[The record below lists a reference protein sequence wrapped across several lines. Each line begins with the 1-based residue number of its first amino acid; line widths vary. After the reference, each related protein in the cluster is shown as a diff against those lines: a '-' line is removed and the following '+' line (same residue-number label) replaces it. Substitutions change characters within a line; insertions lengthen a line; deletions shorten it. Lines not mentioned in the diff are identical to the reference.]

1 MGRFKGSRDNKPKE
15 QPKPV
20 PQPKAR
26 RPVRKVPSPHQEG
39 ALLITRLA
47 PLDINASS

>member
-20 PQPKAR
+20 SQPKAR
-26 RPVRKVPSPHQEG
+26 RPGRKVPSQES
-39 ALLITRLA
+39 ALLVTRLA
-47 PLDINASS
+47 RLDINASS